1 METHP
6 ISQGF
11 NRSYSD
17 SIVDYNANS
26 EIVCCFYTL
35 VIRVDALD
43 EKYPGGHLAFLLNHQ
58 GWSNED
64 LLAVFHMGPERQKVI
79 KDLKQCGLVEV
90 VDWIHLDEDDVSW
103 SWNMFNFETK
113 ASWLKGRYKKGNI
126 FVRYTGDGTE
136 NLG

>member
-1 METHP
+1 
-6 ISQGF
+6 
-11 NRSYSD
+11 
-17 SIVDYNANS
+17 
-26 EIVCCFYTL
+26 
-35 VIRVDALD
+35 
-43 EKYPGGHLAFLLNHQ
+43 
-58 GWSNED
+58 
-64 LLAVFHMGPERQKVI
+64 MGPERQKVI